1 MRSTNNL
8 SIALEKKNMNND
20 DLPQTLEK
28 LHLDLAKNPQLD
40 EKTSQSLRSLIEEIQ
55 LVLARSGSDQP
66 TELPS
71 GPTLS
76 ERVSDLVADFE
87 MRHPKLTTTLATI
100 AERLSDM
107 GI

>member
-1 MRSTNNL
+1 MKTL
-8 SIALEKKNMNND
+8 SIASAKEKYDQRRFISNSK
-20 DLPQTLEK
+20 K
-28 LHLDLAKNPQLD
+28 LHFDLAKNPQLD
-40 EKTSQSLRSLIEEIQ
+40 EKTSQSLRSLIDEIQ
-55 LVLARSGSDQP
+55 GVLARSESDHP
-66 TELPS
+66 TELSS

-87 MRHPKLTTTLATI
+87 MRHPKLTTTLSTI

>member
-76 ERVSDLVADFE
+76 ERVSDL
-87 MRHPKLTTTLATI
+87 RHPKLTTTLATI